1 MTESPWGPPL
11 DVLPALAREEQ
22 SLIDV
27 LGSEKWTPVVHD
39 LAAGILGD
47 KLRRLSSDRDGH
59 DAPPD
64 DGEWLV
70 ACRQLSP
77 EVLFALLVDSNGQL
91 VDLWKKVDLDEVRD
105 GVPRW
110 LTTAREYAG
119 YWVRH
124 QLIRDEL
131 DLPLLDE
138 ATFLAPVVD
147 TLLRS
152 LPFALRD
159 IVVPKGKR
167 VAITLTGPAG
177 GTWSATR
184 TADDWV
190 LDQRPPPR
198 SPYAGVTTDPHTLWR
213 LSTGNLRL
221 ADARA
226 HVTVAGDSDTCE
238 ALLRAL

>member
-22 SLIDV
+22 ALIDV
-27 LGSEKWTPVVHD
+27 LGSEQWARPVHD

-47 KLRRLSSDRDGH
+47 KLRRLSRDRDGH
-59 DAPPD
+59 DGPPD
-64 DGEWLV
+64 GGEWLV

-77 EVLFALLVDSNGQL
+77 EVLFALLVDSSGQL
-91 VDLWKKVDLDEVRD
+91 VELWKKADPDELRG
-105 GVPRW
+105 GVPVW

-119 YWVRH
+119 YWTRH
-124 QLIRDEL
+124 QQIREAL
-131 DLPLLDE
+131 DIPLLDE
-138 ATFLAPVVD
+138 PAFLAPVVD

-152 LPFALRD
+152 LPEALRN
-159 IVVPKGKR
+159 IPAAKGKR
-167 VAITLTGPAG
+167 VSVTVTGPSG

-198 SPYAGVTTDPHTLWR
+198 SPYAAVTTDPHILWR
-213 LSTGNLRL
+213 LRTGALRL

-226 HVTVAGDSDTCE
+226 HLTTTGDPGTCE
-238 ALLRAL
+238 SLLRAL